1 MVSEVKQRAPEAAY
15 LMRLVRPP
23 RIHRGV
29 VEVDEVLMSLLSA
42 RPRFLTRRRDPYV
55 ITFFHPIDFESVRL
69 TTADLASQPMETSVG
84 PLIYM
89 HRIHRFMQMLR

>member
-29 VEVDEVLMSLLSA
+29 VEADEVLMSLS
-42 RPRFLTRRRDPYV
+42 RPAHDFGRVDAILT
-55 ITFFHPIDFESVRL
+55 
-69 TTADLASQPMETSVG
+69 
-84 PLIYM
+84 
-89 HRIHRFMQMLR
+89 